1 MFRVTAF
8 KSSFSASRGTLASV
22 FIRRNFAESV
32 GKTGKIGNAFALNE
46 SKTSS
51 VSGAIQKALTT
62 DKPLHDWT
70 TSQIGEIY
78 NTPLHDLL
86 FYSQLITRKFFN
98 PSEIQFC
105 SLLSI
110 KTGGCTEDCK
120 YCAQSSRNH
129 TDVQA
134 EKLLGL
140 DTVFSKAKIAKQKGA
155 TRFCMG
161 SAWRGMHGRK
171 SALRKISEMVK
182 KINDELGME
191 TCVTL
196 GMLDDGQA
204 EVLKKAGLTAYN
216 HNIDTSRNHYKNVI
230 SSRTYDDR
238 LATGKRV
245 QDAGI
250 SLCQGG
256 ICGMGE
262 TDDDRISFLQTLCTL
277 KEHPESVPIN
287 KLIPIKGTPIAEELK
302 TKYKGREL
310 TIEHLLRTIASARLL
325 MPASIVRLAAG
336 RYTMKESEQL
346 LMFMA
351 GVNAIFT
358 GEKMLTTMCNGWDE
372 DIAMLKKWGFVPMKA
387 FTRSTPNAHMRINI
401 DSKSK
406 TFSIDITDK
415 KMPVEA
421 VGEKTEELAATL
433 N

>member
-1 MFRVTAF
+1 MLKITTF
-8 KSSFSASRGTLASV
+8 KRSCFTSRLILKSTT
-22 FIRRNFAESV
+22 IKRNFAQSV
-32 GKTGKIGNAFALNE
+32 GKVDDTVGLIG
-46 SKTSS
+46 SKTLPILK
-51 VSGAIQKALTT
+51 AMQKALTT

-70 TSQIGEIY
+70 PDQIGEIY

-129 TDVQA
+129 TDVKA
-134 EKLLGL
+134 EKLLDL
-140 DTVFSKAKIAKQKGA
+140 DTVFSQAKKAKQKGA

-171 SALRKISEMVK
+171 SALKKISGMVK

-216 HNIDTSRNHYKNVI
+216 HNIDTSRNHYKNII
-230 SSRTYDDR
+230 SSRTFDDR

-256 ICGMGE
+256 ICGLGE
-262 TDDDRISFLQTLCTL
+262 TDDDRISFLHTLCTL

-287 KLIPIKGTPIAEELK
+287 KLIPIKGTPLADELK
-302 TKYKGREL
+302 TKYKGRER
-310 TIEHLLRTIASARLL
+310 TMEQLLRTIASARLL

-346 LMFMA
+346 LIFMA

-372 DIAMLKKWGFVPMKA
+372 DINMLKKWGFVPMKS
-387 FTRSTPNAHMRINI
+387 FTRSTPNAHLRINI

-406 TFSIDITDK
+406 TFSINLAENVPITERALK
-415 KMPVEA
+415 EHC
-421 VGEKTEELAATL
+421 EESGSI
-433 N
+433 

>member
-1 MFRVTAF
+1 MLKITTF
-8 KSSFSASRGTLASV
+8 KRSCFTSRLILKSTT
-22 FIRRNFAESV
+22 IKRNFAQSV
-32 GKTGKIGNAFALNE
+32 GKVDDTVGLIG
-46 SKTSS
+46 SKTLPISK
-51 VSGAIQKALTT
+51 AMQKALTT
-62 DKPLHDWT
+62 DKPLHNWT
-70 TSQIGEIY
+70 QDQIGEIY

-110 KTGGCTEDCK
+110 RQVV
-120 YCAQSSRNH
+120 AQKI
-129 TDVQA
+129 A
-134 EKLLGL
+134 EKLLDL
-140 DTVFSKAKIAKQKGA
+140 DTVFSQAKKAKQKGA

-171 SALRKISEMVK
+171 SALKKISGMVK

-216 HNIDTSRNHYKNVI
+216 HNIDTSRNHYKNII
-230 SSRTYDDR
+230 SSRTFDDR

-256 ICGMGE
+256 ICGLGE
-262 TDDDRISFLQTLCTL
+262 TDDDRISFLHTLCTL

-287 KLIPIKGTPIAEELK
+287 KLIPIKGTPLADELK

-310 TIEHLLRTIASARLL
+310 TMEQLLRTIASARLL

-346 LMFMA
+346 LIFMA

-372 DIAMLKKWGFVPMKA
+372 DINMLKKWGFVPMKS
-387 FTRSTPNAHMRINI
+387 FTRSTPNAHLRINI

-406 TFSIDITDK
+406 TFSINLAENVPITERALK
-415 KMPVEA
+415 EHC
-421 VGEKTEELAATL
+421 EESGSI
-433 N
+433 